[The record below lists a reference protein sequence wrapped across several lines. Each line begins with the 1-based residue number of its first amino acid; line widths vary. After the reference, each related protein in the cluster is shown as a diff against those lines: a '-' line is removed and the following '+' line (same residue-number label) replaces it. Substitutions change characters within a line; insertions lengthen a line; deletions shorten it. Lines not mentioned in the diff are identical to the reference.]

1 MNPTS
6 SPNFPSILLGGVP
19 FGRNNVG
26 DEAILEC
33 VVHAVRKLRPHARI
47 TASTDDPATAQRL
60 GVRTVEL
67 FGFEPPF
74 SHATMRHEVASHD
87 AFIWAGATGLS
98 DYPEIPPEMLRI
110 AQAAGKTN
118 VVWNVGMNSDL
129 NPAKYRLRQGR
140 KKQLLSLASQLS
152 LGTWNG
158 PAWWEQQAEARARKV
173 IRDSLSRC
181 DLVVVRDPESKTE
194 LERSGVDREVVVGAD
209 TALLQQARPDDQ
221 LELTEENRQ
230 LLFGPAPRFGFCV
243 SAQREIR
250 GRDRLIALLDRLTA
264 ELGMSLIFIPMN
276 PITDAALMAGLKK
289 ELRQPER
296 ATVIEGR
303 RDPDEILAIARH
315 LDVVAASRLH
325 LLILSSIYHIPLIG
339 ISRGSKVDNFLAPF
353 GLQAVGTVEECNF
366 DAFFNEV
373 RRLLDGK
380 TSFAAHS
387 HTVRKQ
393 LMARL
398 DHALARLDAVLPR

>member
-1 MNPTS
+1 MNPG
-6 SPNFPSILLGGVP
+6 FPSILLGGVP

-33 VVHAVRKLRPHARI
+33 VVRTVRKIRPDARI
-47 TASTDDPATAQRL
+47 SVSTDDPATAARL

-74 SHATMRHEVASHD
+74 SRDTMRREVESHD
-87 AFIWAGATGLS
+87 AFVWAGATGLS

-118 VVWNVGMNSDL
+118 VVWNVGMNDEL
-129 NPAKYRLRQGR
+129 NPAKYSLRPGR
-140 KKQLLSLASQLS
+140 KKRLLDLASALS
-152 LGTWNG
+152 LGSWNG
-158 PAWWEQQAEARARKV
+158 TTWWEQRARARARATV
-173 IRDSLSRC
+173 RDSLAGC

-194 LERSGVDREVVVGAD
+194 LERSGVTREIIVGAD
-209 TALLQQARPDDQ
+209 TALIQEPLADDQ
-221 LELTEENRQ
+221 LSLTGENRE
-230 LLFGPAPRFGFCV
+230 LLTGPAPRFGLCV

-250 GRDRLIALLDRLTA
+250 GRDRLVNLLDRLTA
-264 ELGMSLIFIPMN
+264 ELGMSIIFVPMN
-276 PITDAALMAGLKK
+276 PVTDARLMAGLKK
-289 ELRQPER
+289 DLRQPER

-303 RDPDEILAIARH
+303 RDPAEILAIARH

-325 LLILSSIYHIPLIG
+325 LLILSSIFHIPLIG

-353 GLQAVGTVEECNF
+353 GLKAVGTVEECDF
-366 DAFFNEV
+366 DALFREV
-373 RRLLDGK
+373 QRLLADK
-380 TSFAAHS
+380 SNFITRSRD
-387 HTVRKQ
+387 VREQ

-398 DHALARLDAVLPR
+398 DRAVGRLDAVLPR